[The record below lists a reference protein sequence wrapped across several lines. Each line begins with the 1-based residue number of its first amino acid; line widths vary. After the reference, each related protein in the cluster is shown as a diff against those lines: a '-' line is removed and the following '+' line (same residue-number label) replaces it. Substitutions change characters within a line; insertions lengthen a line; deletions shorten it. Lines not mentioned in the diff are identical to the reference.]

1 MSFVDN
7 VSKVWGA
14 HSIKAGVYIEH
25 TEKFQVGG
33 KNPRGAFDFSST
45 TTNPFDSGDGFSN
58 ALLGVINTY
67 SEGTARV
74 NGDWI
79 FNNLEFYVQDNWR
92 VSKRLTLDI
101 GMRFYHLPPQ
111 TDTNQTIAGF
121 NPSLYSRANAP
132 MLYMPI
138 IDPSGKRVA
147 VDPRT
152 GALYANPL
160 IGQYIT
166 GTGSVSN
173 GAAIG
178 GQNGY
183 PGGLYTT
190 SAMNLGPRLGFA
202 WDVFGT
208 GKTAVRGGF
217 GMFKDRL
224 QGNPTMD
231 TNGNPPVSFAPTLY
245 YGSLDTYA
253 ASGGAIGPSTIN
265 NLMGFNQPATT
276 MNWSFGIQQQLK
288 NMAIEASYVG
298 SVAYHLIAQKD
309 INPIPIGAH
318 FNTAFQDPSQPGKPL
333 ADNFLRP
340 YLRMGQHQHPQQRLQ
355 LQLPFAAGQR
365 ATPLLRRTATWRRLH
380 LLQGAGRG
388 RWRYLRGQPI
398 LLAALPQLRPRGLRP
413 SAAVRGQLR
422 LRAAE
427 SRHQDELQAGQGR
440 VWTTGKFPA

>member
-1 MSFVDN
+1 MPNITFGGNHANPAVVTFGNIPYENYNTVMSFVDN
-7 VSKVWGA
+7 VSKVMGA
-14 HSIKAGVYIEH
+14 HSLKAGVYFEH

-121 NPSLYSRANAP
+121 NPSLYNRANAP

-152 GALYANPL
+152 GTLVCQSADRPVHSGHRLGLQRRRRSADM
-160 IGQYIT
+160 
-166 GTGSVSN
+166 
-173 GAAIG
+173 
-178 GQNGY
+178 NGY
-183 PGGLYTT
+183 PGGLYNT
-190 SAMNLGPRLGFA
+190 SAMYLGPRLGFA

-208 GKTAVRGGF
+208 GKTAIRGGV
-217 GMFKDRL
+217 GMFQDRL

-276 MNWSFGIQQQLK
+276 MNWSFGIQQQVK
-288 NMAIEASYVG
+288 NYRDRRIVCGQRGVPPDRPEGHQSDSDGRALQHGVPG
-298 SVAYHLIAQKD
+298 SVPARQ
-309 INPIPIGAH
+309 
-318 FNTAFQDPSQPGKPL
+318 
-333 ADNFLRP
+333 
-340 YLRMGQHQHPQQRLQ
+340 
-355 LQLPFAAGQR
+355 AAG
-365 ATPLLRRTATWRRLH
+365 
-380 LLQGAGRG
+380 G
-388 RWRYLRGQPI
+388 
-398 LLAALPQLRPRGLRP
+398 
-413 SAAVRGQLR
+413 
-422 LRAAE
+422 
-427 SRHQDELQAGQGR
+427 
-440 VWTTGKFPA
+440 